1 MLATIFTAIATYVA
15 TSIDYLIILVIFFS
29 REKGKNQIKS
39 VVLGQYLG
47 TGALVIFSLL
57 IAFGFSFI
65 PRSWIIGLL
74 GLIPIVLGL
83 KVLFKDEEEEEE
95 EENEVME
102 SAHKFRSLVLS
113 LTALTIASGG
123 DNIGIYVPLFSSIT
137 SSEIK
142 VTVAVYF
149 ILVAVL
155 CYISNRIAHIKY
167 VGETIE
173 KYERIIVPIVFT
185 GLGIMIL
192 IENGT
197 FSFLLSLLG

>member
-1 MLATIFTAIATYVA
+1 MFTTIFTAIATYVA

-47 TGALVIFSLL
+47 TGTLVIFSLL

-74 GLIPIVLGL
+74 GLIPIALGL
-83 KVLFKDEEEEEE
+83 KVLFKDEEE

-173 KYERIIVPIVFT
+173 KYERIIVPIVFI

>member
-74 GLIPIVLGL
+74 GLIPIALGL
-83 KVLFKDEEEEEE
+83 KVLFKDDEEE

-142 VTVAVYF
+142 VTVVVYF

-155 CYISNRIAHIKY
+155 CYISNRIANIKY

-173 KYERIIVPIVFT
+173 KYERIIVPIVFI